1 MEADGEAAESESLLA
16 AVALA
21 LALAPELE
29 AVLLGLSSS
38 AECASV
44 AATSVASLPLSPT
57 QCLVYVSKV
66 FQKSWMNDIQLVT
79 IVVAVIE
86 ALGGIVLVPL

>member
-66 FQKSWMNDIQLVT
+66 SQKS
-79 IVVAVIE
+79 
-86 ALGGIVLVPL
+86 